1 MTRLRRVRALHLA
14 PCTLHTYLIGCAASQ
29 RNNIATIHHTSAV
42 NKTSGSFCHPRAPS
56 RRSSRRALTLSPWS
70 FHFFLLSIPLSLI
83 PVPCSSPFL
92 LSLYLSLFASYPR
105 SIYLRRLFDP
115 LFSFRLALSDRVFT
129 GVAYLFDFF
138 FPPVLFARPLCPV
151 TLFCASHFLSSR
163 PPACLLL
170 SPSRPYIFSIS
181 LSAPFHVHPFSP
193 LCRRSFLSLSRSLV
207 SHVSA
212 RARATTPRRERGI
225 RVMSSVD

>member
-83 PVPCSSPFL
+83 PVPCSSLGRALPPL
-92 LSLYLSLFASYPR
+92 SISLSL
-105 SIYLRRLFDP
+105 
-115 LFSFRLALSDRVFT
+115 
-129 GVAYLFDFF
+129 
-138 FPPVLFARPLCPV
+138 
-151 TLFCASHFLSSR
+151 
-163 PPACLLL
+163 CLLL
-170 SPSRPYIFSIS
+170 SIYLSPSS
-181 LSAPFHVHPFSP
+181 LRS
-193 LCRRSFLSLSRSLV
+193 SFLFPTCALR
-207 SHVSA
+207 
-212 RARATTPRRERGI
+212 PRIHRGRLFI
-225 RVMSSVD
+225 

>member
-83 PVPCSSPFL
+83 PVPCSSLFL
-92 LSLYLSLFASYPR
+92 LSLSLSLSLPLTLDLSISVVSSILFSLSDLR
-105 SIYLRRLFDP
+105 SPTAYSPGSPIYLI
-115 LFSFRLALSDRVFT
+115 FSSLPFFSLVLSVPSPF
-129 GVAYLFDFF
+129 
-138 FPPVLFARPLCPV
+138 FARL
-151 TLFCASHFLSSR
+151 
-163 PPACLLL
+163 
-170 SPSRPYIFSIS
+170 I
-181 LSAPFHVHPFSP
+181 FSP
-193 LCRRSFLSLSRSLV
+193 LAHPPVSSSLPLAHIFFLSAFPPRSTSIRFPLCVVGLFSLSPARSY
-207 SHVSA
+207 
-212 RARATTPRRERGI
+212 RT
-225 RVMSSVD
+225 

>member
-83 PVPCSSPFL
+83 PVPRSSLFL
-92 LSLYLSLFASYPR
+92 LSLSLSLCLLP
-105 SIYLRRLFDP
+105 SIYLSPSSLRSSFLFPTCALRPRIHRGRLF
-115 LFSFRLALSDRVFT
+115 
-129 GVAYLFDFF
+129 
-138 FPPVLFARPLCPV
+138 
-151 TLFCASHFLSSR
+151 
-163 PPACLLL
+163 
-170 SPSRPYIFSIS
+170 I
-181 LSAPFHVHPFSP
+181 
-193 LCRRSFLSLSRSLV
+193 
-207 SHVSA
+207 
-212 RARATTPRRERGI
+212 
-225 RVMSSVD
+225 